1 VDFQVSIL
9 PSCLKNLANKTMKNR
24 RVVIT
29 GLGII
34 SPAGLDLDTF
44 WQSTLKGENQ
54 VGLIT
59 KFDTSNFEVK
69 IASEIK
75 EFNIGTYGFPFMLT
89 RQLDDFTHYALA
101 ASKCCLEDAGI
112 DLDKVNKNKIGVFI
126 GNCLGGVKMGE
137 RELFN
142 LYRDGFEAV
151 SPYQA
156 ISWFYAAPQGQISI
170 RYKLKGY
177 SKTFVADRI
186 SSDVAIGYAYKSILL
201 GRMEAALV
209 GGAEASISPYG
220 FLGFMKSGVLSKRNK
235 EPKTAYRPY
244 NLDCDGTVLGEG
256 SGMLFIE
263 ELDHA
268 LARNSKI
275 YGEITGFYTNNDG
288 CHHNYPDD
296 SGGGFQKV
304 ISECMKSAGLTPAD
318 IDYINLDGIAIREQ
332 DIIETNVLKRV
343 FHAHS
348 DRISLSCPKV
358 SFGHTFGAA
367 GAMDLIIN
375 CLVLKHN
382 TIPPTINYIHPN
394 DGCNLDYTPNYPKS
408 KRVETAM
415 QISRGRGGLNSA
427 IIIKRYNGR

>member
-1 VDFQVSIL
+1 
-9 PSCLKNLANKTMKNR
+9 MKKR

-54 VGLIT
+54 AGSIT

-69 IASEIK
+69 IANEIK
-75 EFNIGTYGFPFMLT
+75 AFDIAAYGFPFMLT

-101 ASKCCLEDAGI
+101 ASECCLKDAEL
-112 DLDKVNKNKIGVFI
+112 DLDLVNKNKIGVFI

-142 LYRDGFEAV
+142 LYRNGAEAV

-156 ISWFYAAPQGQISI
+156 ISWFYTAPQGQISI

-177 SKTFVADRI
+177 SKTLVADRI

-201 GRMEAALV
+201 GRIAAALV
-209 GGAEASISPYG
+209 GGTEAPISPYG

-235 EPKTAYRPY
+235 DPKTASRPY

-268 LARNSKI
+268 LARNAKI

-288 CHHNYPDD
+288 YHHHYPED
-296 SGGGFQKV
+296 SGAGFQKV
-304 ISECMKSAGLTPAD
+304 ISGCLKIAGLTPAD

-332 DIIETNVLKRV
+332 DIIETNVLKKV
-343 FHAHS
+343 FQAHS
-348 DRISLSCPKV
+348 DRVSLSCPKV

-367 GAMDLIIN
+367 GAMDLIID

-382 TIPPTINYIHPN
+382 TIPPTINYIHPS
-394 DGCNLDYTPNYPKS
+394 DDCNLDYTPNHPKS
-408 KRVETAM
+408 KKVETAM

-427 IIIKRYNGR
+427 IIIKRYNER